1 MRASGAWFLLF
12 VSLAAASAADLK
24 VKVVDPQSAAVPGAQ
39 VLLLEDKTASHPQVE
54 LTSAEGLAIFR
65 EMAAGPHHVRVL
77 APGFAVDSTAVSD
90 SADSVTIQLRLAPT
104 SQTVVVTATRTPV
117 EASSAGAAVEVLSGE
132 QLQVMNP
139 VAADDALRFLPGA
152 VVNTAGQRGG
162 LSSLFVRGGDSN
174 YNKVIVDG
182 VSVTEPGGTI
192 DFGTLSLAEADRLE
206 FLRGAQST
214 LYGSDAMTSVVQV
227 WTRTGNT
234 PVPELRFGADAGNY
248 GTESGYAS
256 LAGSHGRFDY
266 NVFGNQ
272 FNTSGS
278 GPNDDY
284 SNSLEGA
291 NLGFLLDDK
300 ISLRLRARHDHSVTG
315 TPGAWD
321 FNGNNVFDVLGTTY
335 VLSPDLGARSRQSNL
350 LASLD
355 LAVKTGSNWTH
366 HFTGFEYNLNTTNL
380 DSGISPENTPF
391 GTLNTPFEALVNVNR
406 AGFDYQGNYVER
418 NWAETTIGYE
428 FEDENGSVNDP
439 VPADF
444 ASGGHGLRL
453 NEAAYAQQALTLG
466 RLTVIAGGRFVHNTT
481 FGNAGVPRV
490 ALGLKVLRGGQLFSG
505 TRLNFS
511 YATGIKEPRFE
522 ESFVSSQYQ
531 LPNLN
536 LKAERNRAFEAG
548 FQQSLL
554 TRFIFVANYFNNLFH
569 DQIEFITVNPNTF
582 VGEYINLEKS
592 FAQGAEAELQS
603 RLTQRLSWN
612 TSYTYT
618 STQILLAPPGSSP
631 PYAQGDPLLRRPRH
645 TASTLLT
652 YLGPRWGGNLG
663 GSFVGPRPDSD
674 FDGFGITHAP
684 GYFLLNAG
692 GWYKVNSRVTLY
704 ANAENVLDHF
714 YEEVTGYP
722 ALRANFRAGMRFRI
736 GGE

>member
-1 MRASGAWFLLF
+1 
-12 VSLAAASAADLK
+12 
-24 VKVVDPQSAAVPGAQ
+24 
-39 VLLLEDKTASHPQVE
+39 LLEDKTASHPQVE
-54 LTSAEGLAIFR
+54 LTSAEGLAVFR

-300 ISLRLRARHDHSVTG
+300 ISLRLRARHDNSVTG

-366 HFTGFEYNLNTTNL
+366 HFTGFEYNLKTTNL

-582 VGEYINLEKS
+582 VGEYVNLEKS